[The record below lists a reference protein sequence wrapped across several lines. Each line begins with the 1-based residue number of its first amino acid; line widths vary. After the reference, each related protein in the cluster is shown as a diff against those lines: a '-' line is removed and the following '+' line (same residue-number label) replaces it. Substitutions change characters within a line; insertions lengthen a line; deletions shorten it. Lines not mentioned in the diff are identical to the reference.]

1 MSTPITRQS
10 RLRRYSRTWLKII
23 IVTLIALV
31 VLEVLL
37 QLVFTR
43 LPIALTGRMPQ
54 YPIRYGINFDTAHG
68 AREYPA
74 NEEVNLTVTQF
85 YGDLYTL
92 TCLSPADAP
101 DTEPYT
107 VQYTRDEHGFRNP
120 TPWPDDI
127 DIAITGDSFTAAEA
141 IQHPYWENLAPSM
154 LVFGLPGSG
163 SLEQSILLRTYGLSR
178 SPEIVIMAYFGGN
191 DIQDTIRF
199 HRAQAAGET
208 LYSQANRDRRPWEYL
223 VTFHLALLG
232 RDLLTRTSTSEPC
245 VYPISDSQ
253 NTPVAFYSEFLS
265 FATIP
270 ADSLSESEGFSYT
283 RDAIITAA
291 NETQDSGA
299 VFVLVYIPFKAQV
312 QWHLLSDDQIARIG
326 EATQVL
332 IQSGD
337 GFEAYPADIDGATV
351 GQRIT
356 LNMDAQRRLLA
367 ETAEENGFLFL
378 DLTPYFQ
385 EAASAG
391 IATYFFG
398 DTHWNQTGHNLAG
411 RVLRDFLTEEGLLS
425 P

>member
-1 MSTPITRQS
+1 MSIPIARQS
-10 RLRRYSRTWLKII
+10 KLHRYSRTGLKII
-23 IVTLIALV
+23 SVTLVAV
-31 VLEVLL
+31 VILEVLL
-37 QLVFTR
+37 QLIFTR

-54 YPIRYGINFDTAHG
+54 YPTRYGINFDTPHG

-85 YGDLYTL
+85 NGDLYQL

-101 DTEPYT
+101 ETEPYI

-120 TPWPDDI
+120 MPWPDDI
-127 DIAITGDSFTAAEA
+127 DIAITGDSFTAAET

-154 LVFGLPGSG
+154 LAFGLPGSG
-163 SLEQSILLRTYGLSR
+163 SLEQSVLLRTYGLPR

-191 DIQDTIRF
+191 DVQDTIRF
-199 HRAQAAGET
+199 HRAQTAGET
-208 LYSQANRDRRPWEYL
+208 LYLQANRERRPWEYL

-232 RDLLTRTSTSEPC
+232 RDLLTRSSTAEPC
-245 VYPISDSQ
+245 VYPITDSQ
-253 NTPVAFYSEFLS
+253 NTPLAFYSEFLS

-270 ADSLSESEGFSYT
+270 ADSLRESEGFSYT
-283 RDAIITAA
+283 RDAIITTATEA
-291 NETQDSGA
+291 HDSGA
-299 VFVLVYIPFKAQV
+299 VFILVYIPFKAQV
-312 QWHLLSDDQIARIG
+312 HWHLLSDEQILQIG
-326 EATQVL
+326 AATQVL

-337 GFEAYPADIDGATV
+337 GFEAYPAETDGTTV
-351 GQRIT
+351 AQRIT
-356 LNMDAQRRLLA
+356 QNMGAQRILLA
-367 ETAEENGFLFL
+367 ETATENGFLFL